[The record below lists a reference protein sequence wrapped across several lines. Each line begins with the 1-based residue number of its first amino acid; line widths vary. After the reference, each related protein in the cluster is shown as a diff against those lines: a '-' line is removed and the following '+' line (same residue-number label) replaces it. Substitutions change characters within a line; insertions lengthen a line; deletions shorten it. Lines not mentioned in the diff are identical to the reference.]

1 MVVIVLLLFVVA
13 LLAWCKNSFR
23 RAFAVFVG
31 GDAHD
36 GAYSGVNLTSRGR
49 ELTAEQLVGSNNA
62 SELPSTRPPRRN
74 RRARRTPSQISVT
87 SLPAYNKEPG
97 DEELVIFR

>member
-1 MVVIVLLLFVVA
+1 MVVVVLLLIIVA
-13 LLAWCKNSFR
+13 LLAWSKNSFR
-23 RAFAVFVG
+23 RAFSAFVG
-31 GDAHD
+31 VDTGTS
-36 GAYSGVNLTSRGR
+36 SGSNPTRGGR
-49 ELTAEQLVGSNNA
+49 ELTAEELAGTNSVA
-62 SELPSTRPPRRN
+62 ELPRPRRN